1 MSDHI
6 KHIIQKLNEPPFE
19 KQYNLIT
26 FDSLEP
32 LQLLQVLTDVL
43 TEIDPKVQVNKHRHL
58 ILFKLIWLFC
68 FQQKVDVREEAAD
81 QTAIRIF
88 GILRILKYKP
98 PTDAQNLWATLTF
111 IVKN

>member
-6 KHIIQKLNEPPFE
+6 KHIIQELNKPPFE

-43 TEIDPKVQVNKHRHL
+43 AEVDPKVSSS
-58 ILFKLIWLFC
+58 
-68 FQQKVDVREEAAD
+68 
-81 QTAIRIF
+81 
-88 GILRILKYKP
+88 
-98 PTDAQNLWATLTF
+98 LTF
-111 IVKN
+111 ICITCVYNYIFVCVYTVSKTTHFVYTICTYTQ

>member
-6 KHIIQKLNEPPFE
+6 KHIIQELNKPPFE

-43 TEIDPKVQVNKHRHL
+43 AEVDPKVCLQSSL
-58 ILFKLIWLFC
+58 
-68 FQQKVDVREEAAD
+68 KVCIT
-81 QTAIRIF
+81 TAITQCICLVF
-88 GILRILKYKP
+88 GFYRLSFVS
-98 PTDAQNLWATLTF
+98 A
-111 IVKN
+111 KNRCA